1 MKGANAMVQRI
12 RAIAKKFPDRVA
24 KAQYQE
30 AQIEMVEAKRR
41 TPVSPSPAAK
51 GVVPG
56 TLRASG
62 MVHEPERRGR
72 SIKTTM
78 SFGGPGSGAEDYAVI
93 QHEEL
98 DYHHTVGQAKYLES
112 VLDESVPY
120 MAERIG
126 RRIHFDKG
134 GE

>member
-1 MKGANAMVQRI
+1 MKGATGMVAKI

-24 KAQYQE
+24 SAQYAE
-30 AQIEMVEAKRR
+30 AQIEMTEAKRR
-41 TPVSPSPAAK
+41 TPVSPVPAPK

-72 SIKTTM
+72 SIKTTL

-93 QHEEL
+93 QHENL
-98 DYHHTVGQAKYLES
+98 DFEHTTGQAKYLES
-112 VLDESVPY
+112 VLNESAPY
-120 MAERIG
+120 MAQRLA
-126 RRIHFDKG
+126 RRLKL
-134 GE
+134 GEE